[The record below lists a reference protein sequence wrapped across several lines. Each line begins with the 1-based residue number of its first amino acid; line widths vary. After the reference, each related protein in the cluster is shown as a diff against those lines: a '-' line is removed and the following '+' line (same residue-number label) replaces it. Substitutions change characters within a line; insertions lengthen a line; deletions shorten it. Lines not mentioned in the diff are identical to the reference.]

1 MTNPTPFQ
9 ADYARKAGGLREYQD
24 KRMRRGVCAACLRLR
39 VHHFGSGCKFQRMSD
54 REWADY
60 CGVEYAVAAG
70 ETKEGIYLR
79 NVVETKPGTMAG
91 QYYFKLE
98 CGHREHRLLNGAA
111 LMPRTLRCATC
122 AKTKGESKMAF
133 WDKDRAN
140 GPNGRPAAGAVT
152 PAPVENRPTEVPAR
166 VPAVTGNGS
175 TQDLTRLV
183 PNIQHAIA
191 TRDVLVQALKSLMVR
206 DTDYGTIKGTQR
218 DTLLQPGA
226 DKLCNLFQIVIRYE
240 FVEKIEDWTG
250 VEHGGEPFFY
260 YVIAGRAFKGD
271 VLMGEG
277 AGSCNSWETKYRWR
291 TAERVCPACNQPNIR
306 KSREG
311 GWYCWRK
318 TGGCGQVFNDGDPA
332 IEGQETGRK
341 PNPDVADLP
350 NTILKMAMKR
360 CKLSTTIN
368 STSASEFF
376 TQDVE
381 DFTVSDDGIDTG
393 GHQRGTQGAANH
405 VAQEKIRNATPLS
418 KPPWKNMGEMAKA
431 FQAIR
436 EAVGETAWR
445 GELEQFG
452 WKVFQ
457 DMRNAID
464 NRSPNAREKA
474 WACYCQLEAI
484 ARKDVA

>member
-1 MTNPTPFQ
+1 MNPTPFQ
-9 ADYARKAGGLREYQD
+9 ADCSRKAGGLRDYQD
-24 KRMRRGVCAACLRLR
+24 RRMRSGVCAECLRLR
-39 VHHFGSGCKFQRMSD
+39 KFHYGTGCKFRRMKD
-54 REWADY
+54 HEWAEY
-60 CGVEYAVAAG
+60 CGVEFAAPKEKEVYLREVA
-70 ETKEGIYLR
+70 ETKHGGL
-79 NVVETKPGTMAG
+79 TGLF
-91 QYYFKLE
+91 YFRLE
-98 CGHREHRLLNGAA
+98 CGHREERFLNGVSPQ
-111 LMPRTLRCATC
+111 MPKTLRCAKC
-122 AKTKGESKMAF
+122 AKTKGETKMAF
-133 WDKDRAN
+133 WQNGKDRDHA
-140 GPNGRPAAGAVT
+140 PNGRPAADALT
-152 PAPVENRPTEVPAR
+152 PAPAHRQTPTTEPATVPAIR
-166 VPAVTGNGS
+166 GNGS
-175 TQDLTRLV
+175 TQELTRLV

-191 TRDVLVQALKSLMVR
+191 VRDVLVQALKSLMVR
-206 DTDYGTIKGTQR
+206 DTDFGTIKGTQR

-250 VEHGGEPFFY
+250 ADHGGEPFFY

-291 TAERVCPACNQPNIR
+291 TAERVCPACNLPNIR

-376 TQDVE
+376 TQNVE
-381 DFTVSDDGIDTG
+381 DFTVSEDGIETG
-393 GHQRGTQGAANH
+393 GHQRGTQAAANH
-405 VAQEKIRNATPLS
+405 VAEEKIRNGNPHG
-418 KPPWKNMGEMAKA
+418 KPVWKNMGEMAKA

-452 WKVFQ
+452 WKTFQ